1 MIYMLLAQ
9 NMPDPSLLQGTTQ
22 EVMAWVILAMVALH
36 CTTVIYFTRKQS
48 KVEEKYDALLV
59 KTMKLAVRAQRA
71 IEYIAHLP
79 EPEVEED
86 IEGDEHD
93 GK

>member
-1 MIYMLLAQ
+1 MMLLAQ
-9 NMPDPSLLQGTTQ
+9 EMPDPSLLQGSTQ
-22 EVMAWVILAMVALH
+22 QVMAWVILAMVALH
-36 CTTVIYFTRKQS
+36 CATVVYFIRKHS
-48 KVEEKYDALLV
+48 NLEAKYDALLV